1 MANYH
6 SCILLGA
13 AALLGACKQAPKT
26 EPLPALAPPSSWQAP
41 KSLDAPLQT
50 DWLDNF
56 ADPEL
61 EALIAEA
68 LANNADL
75 RITAGRLN
83 QALSEA
89 GLSRAARLPG
99 AGIGL
104 QAQRQR
110 TGPMFGYNYLNDYQL
125 GINLSWELDLWGRL
139 ANEHQASR
147 AQVEARAAD
156 YEAARLSL
164 AAQVSKAW
172 FNLKEAHSQ
181 TQLSL
186 KTTRSYRKNLATL
199 EARYERGLGDSL
211 ELRQLRTE
219 VANAEAGL
227 QARRRATQQAS
238 RSLELLLGRY
248 PAAAINTDNEF
259 PQLQTPLPAGIP
271 AELLERRP
279 DLQAAKARVQ
289 AAEKTKRAKRKAWLP
304 SLSLT
309 GSSGTASNE
318 FENLLDSDFR
328 VGNILGNLTLPIF
341 QGGRIMANIQRAD
354 SLLAQA
360 EAAYHNTALRAFL
373 EVENALS
380 AEHFLR
386 LEAEKLER
394 ANKEADA
401 AERLAWQRYQNGT
414 LEFINVLISQRAAAQ
429 ARSRY
434 LNILNQRLQN
444 RIDCI
449 LALGGSFEISS

>member
-1 MANYH
+1 
-6 SCILLGA
+6 
-13 AALLGACKQAPKT
+13 
-26 EPLPALAPPSSWQAP
+26 
-41 KSLDAPLQT
+41 
-50 DWLDNF
+50 
-56 ADPEL
+56 
-61 EALIAEA
+61 
-68 LANNADL
+68 
-75 RITAGRLN
+75 
-83 QALSEA
+83 
-89 GLSRAARLPG
+89 
-99 AGIGL
+99 
-104 QAQRQR
+104 
-110 TGPMFGYNYLNDYQL
+110 MFGYNYLNDYQL